1 MDENLSRRLVP
12 PLQHVPPDYSSLLP
26 LADDAPALLA
36 EINLV
41 LAANQLSAATVAAMA
56 GAVQTMPGG
65 SSDANRR
72 RRIHAALVMVLAAPE
87 FVVQR

>member
-1 MDENLSRRLVP
+1 MDNSIRCPTRKDLLDENLSRRLIP

-41 LAANQLSAATVAAMA
+41 LAAT
-56 GAVQTMPGG
+56 
-65 SSDANRR
+65 
-72 RRIHAALVMVLAAPE
+72 E

>member
-41 LAANQLSAATVAAMA
+41 LAAT
-56 GAVQTMPGG
+56 
-65 SSDANRR
+65 
-72 RRIHAALVMVLAAPE
+72 E